1 MKNTKLRVYGYPGG
15 YDEDHHTALSGS
27 CVVAKNGLL
36 NGMIVVTER
45 NFEPGNSGGPVLAV
59 KPDGNAVVVGI
70 VSSGYGDTVGHIV
83 SITNLK

>member
-1 MKNTKLRVYGYPGG
+1 M
-15 YDEDHHTALSGS
+15 
-27 CVVAKNGLL
+27 
-36 NGMIVVTER
+36 VTER